1 MQKQFS
7 KLTIHNQ
14 DFEFADISSIANIE
28 QIPFSYRILI
38 ENILRQKINGDDID
52 ADKQIEDILNYKL
65 GAAISFMP
73 NRILSHDIL
82 GKVMLVDFLAY
93 REALQKKGID
103 PKDIQ
108 PKVPVDVVIDHS
120 LQVDFFGSE
129 NAKIENLKKEYARN
143 SERFSFLRWC
153 SENLKNVR
161 VIPPGVGICHQ
172 VNIEYLSKVVWTENL
187 NNKLLLHPD
196 TCIGTDSHT
205 PMMNAIGVLGW
216 GVGGVEA
223 EISMLGKPLP
233 ITLPE
238 VVGVNLT
245 NKLKEGITSTD
256 LVLNITELLRKNKV
270 VGSFIEFFGE
280 GVETLSVGDRATIS
294 NMAPEYGATA
304 VLFPLMTL
312 HLII

>member
-1 MQKQFS
+1 
-7 KLTIHNQ
+7 
-14 DFEFADISSIANIE
+14 
-28 QIPFSYRILI
+28 
-38 ENILRQKINGDDID
+38 
-52 ADKQIEDILNYKL
+52 
-65 GAAISFMP
+65 MP

-187 NNKLLLHPD
+187 NNKFFYIQILALVPIVIHP
-196 TCIGTDSHT
+196 
-205 PMMNAIGVLGW
+205 
-216 GVGGVEA
+216 
-223 EISMLGKPLP
+223 
-233 ITLPE
+233 
-238 VVGVNLT
+238 
-245 NKLKEGITSTD
+245 
-256 LVLNITELLRKNKV
+256 
-270 VGSFIEFFGE
+270 
-280 GVETLSVGDRATIS
+280 
-294 NMAPEYGATA
+294 
-304 VLFPLMTL
+304 
-312 HLII
+312 

>member
-52 ADKQIEDILNYKL
+52 ADKQIDDILNYKL

-120 LQVDFFGSE
+120 LQVDF
-129 NAKIENLKKEYARN
+129 L
-143 SERFSFLRWC
+143 LPC
-153 SENLKNVR
+153 SHFFN
-161 VIPPGVGICHQ
+161 
-172 VNIEYLSKVVWTENL
+172 
-187 NNKLLLHPD
+187 LLLF
-196 TCIGTDSHT
+196 S
-205 PMMNAIGVLGW
+205 A
-216 GVGGVEA
+216 
-223 EISMLGKPLP
+223 
-233 ITLPE
+233 
-238 VVGVNLT
+238 
-245 NKLKEGITSTD
+245 
-256 LVLNITELLRKNKV
+256 
-270 VGSFIEFFGE
+270 
-280 GVETLSVGDRATIS
+280 
-294 NMAPEYGATA
+294 
-304 VLFPLMTL
+304 
-312 HLII
+312 HLIHVLLCSPFLLILKYSNNIVQLQPLHFLSSFSSR